1 MIEYLTKNAARNIF
15 YGGSLFFFVA
25 FAALVADSFRQA
37 RLIEATHPISAGTAH
52 GKRIWEQK
60 ACFDCHT
67 LFGEG
72 ARFAPELGKVWL
84 KYSGGSD
91 PASAREAL
99 KGWFA
104 LQPTGV
110 ADRHQMPQFN
120 LSDSD
125 LNDLIDFLQWTSSV
139 DTQGWPSNAPK

>member
-1 MIEYLTKNAARNIF
+1 MERLTTAAARNIF
-15 YGGSLFFFVA
+15 YGGSIFFFIV
-25 FAALVADSFRQA
+25 FALLVGNSFIQA
-37 RLIEATHPISAGTAH
+37 RIMEQTNPISAEAAH

-72 ARFAPELGKVWL
+72 ARFAPEIGKVWL
-84 KYSGGSD
+84 KYGGAKD
-91 PASAREAL
+91 PAGAEEAL

-104 LQPTGV
+104 AQPTGV
-110 ADRHQMPQFN
+110 PGRHQMPQFH

-125 LNDLIDFLQWTSSV
+125 MHDLIAFLRWTSAV
-139 DTQGWPSNAPK
+139 DTQNWPPHAPK

>member
-1 MIEYLTKNAARNIF
+1 MERLTTAAARNIF
-15 YGGSLFFFVA
+15 YGGSVFFFVI
-25 FAALVADSFRQA
+25 FAVLVGNSFMQA
-37 RLIEATHPISAGTAH
+37 RVIEQTNPISAEAAH

-84 KYSGGSD
+84 KYGGAQD
-91 PASAREAL
+91 AAAAEEGL
-99 KGWFA
+99 KAWFA
-104 LQPTGV
+104 AQPTGI

-120 LSDSD
+120 FSDADVHD
-125 LNDLIDFLQWTSSV
+125 LAAFLRWTSGV
-139 DTQGWPSNAPK
+139 DTQNWPPHAPK